1 MAVDVDNKR
10 SIVAEPDPMLELVV
24 LDIDAVLDRSPCT
37 TPIVSLLDGFVEAG
51 SFFPPPLLLSPVS
64 ATLTVSVSVSV
75 GVAVVRVINSIVGF
89 AGASDQAMVI
99 GPAHKVR
106 LEG

>member
-24 LDIDAVLDRSPCT
+24 LDIDAVLGLSPCT
-37 TPIVSLLDGFVEAG
+37 TPIVLLLDGFVEAG

-64 ATLTVSVSVSV
+64 ATLVA
-75 GVAVVRVINSIVGF
+75 VAVVRVINSIVGV
-89 AGASDQAMVI
+89 AGTSDQAMVI
-99 GPAHKVR
+99 GPAHTVR